1 MIEAEWV
8 FVYAAFG
15 AIGALVRYGVMVALK
30 PSEANLGLW
39 LVNSLGSLLVGV
51 AVGAYA
57 VDWLPWATSSLVAA
71 FCAGLTTFSTLTV
84 TVANSITNGKR
95 FSAIGLITSQMIV
108 GVGFAVVGYISTI
121 SLFGA

>member
-8 FVYAAFG
+8 FVYATLG
-15 AIGALVRYGVMVALK
+15 ALGALVRYGVMVVLK

-84 TVANSITNGKR
+84 TVANSITTGKT
-95 FSAIGLITSQMIV
+95 FSGIGLISSQMIV

>member
-1 MIEAEWV
+1 VIEAEWV
-8 FVYAAFG
+8 FVYATLG
-15 AIGALVRYGVMVALK
+15 ALGALVRYGVMVVLK

-84 TVANSITNGKR
+84 TVANSITNGKT
-95 FSAIGLITSQMIV
+95 FSGIGLISSQMIV

>member
-8 FVYAAFG
+8 FVYATLG
-15 AIGALVRYGVMVALK
+15 ALGALVRYGVMVVLK

-84 TVANSITNGKR
+84 TVANSITNGKT
-95 FSAIGLITSQMIV
+95 FSGIGLISSQMIV

>member
-1 MIEAEWV
+1 MIETEWV
-8 FVYAAFG
+8 FLYAALG
-15 AIGALVRYGVMVALK
+15 ALGALVRYVVMVVLK

-84 TVANSITNGKR
+84 TVANSITNGKT
-95 FSAIGLITSQMIV
+95 FSGIGLITSQIIV
-108 GVGFAVVGYISTI
+108 GIGFAVVGYISTI